1 MASRTAAPTAS
12 EDSIQRALIQ
22 HLERRGVPG
31 LVFCAIPLGEYR
43 DPRTAAKLKASGVR
57 AGFPDIFIARPAAPG
72 EPLQPTLF
80 LELKKVGGRTSFE
93 QKTTIA
99 ALEKCGHATHVAY
112 GLDAALAVCENFG
125 FIYPETK
132 R

>member
-1 MASRTAAPTAS
+1 MAPKSAAPTAS

-57 AGFPDIFIARPAAPG
+57 AGFPDLFLARPAAPG
-72 EPLQPTLF
+72 EPMRPALW
-80 LELKKVGGRTSFE
+80 LELKKVGGRLSFE
-93 QKTTIA
+93 QRTMHA
-99 ALEKCGHATHVAY
+99 ALEKCGEAVQVVY
-112 GLDAALAVCENFG
+112 GIDGALEICEAWG
-125 FIYPETK
+125 FIFPDRK
-132 R
+132 I